1 MTIQKI
7 YIGGWFQRT
16 TLHLTEIWDF
26 LNRGKSNLDFPKEKL
41 SEARASLSLSSVSRE
56 SGPLEYILVK
66 TKKEIGYR
74 IYEDG
79 LIILEKDFE
88 SLKND
93 FEAIKDYYDNK
104 LTPMSAII
112 AFGKGG
118 LPITIGLIVLSR
130 RKQEA
135 KK

>member
-1 MTIQKI
+1 MNNLPKI
-7 YIGGWFQRT
+7 LGIFA
-16 TLHLTEIWDF
+16 I
-26 LNRGKSNLDFPKEKL
+26 
-41 SEARASLSLSSVSRE
+41 
-56 SGPLEYILVK
+56 IC
-66 TKKEIGYR
+66 
-74 IYEDG
+74 G
-79 LIILEKDFE
+79 LLAVGMFVT
-88 SLKND
+88 
-93 FEAIKDYYDNK
+93 ADYYDNK